1 MSLTS
6 VAQIGEH
13 ISPTALSSF
22 STTNKQERSGNI
34 HRLKFVNC
42 ETHVQILTINNH
54 RLSKDRQSR
63 RLITPFLLNDNELS
77 RGVGAVAVLAAILFC
92 AAMHLSPLFT
102 RFIIYFYITVC
113 HIVHNELSEK
123 VIYLCYWQT
132 KSFKNI
138 QIWCCGRITHI

>member
-1 MSLTS
+1 MTDELSLSLKS

-13 ISPTALSSF
+13 ISRPALSSF

-77 RGVGAVAVLAAILFC
+77 RGVGAVAVLAATRFC
-92 AAMHLSPLFT
+92 TAMHLSPLFT
-102 RFIIYFYITVC
+102 RFIIYF
-113 HIVHNELSEK
+113 
-123 VIYLCYWQT
+123 
-132 KSFKNI
+132 
-138 QIWCCGRITHI
+138 